1 MTRVTAPSRL
11 HFGLLNVPND
21 GSPDTSRRFGG
32 VGLMIDRPGI
42 VVTARPAEKVRGFV
56 LIEACRYFEFQVR
69 SVDDSGERVSIEAE
83 VVHTGRQRDFWG
95 FNRAKHAVLEAAIL
109 ATRMHLI
116 PHAEIAAEFQKLLVI
131 VNKTGGPAELEA
143 MNFLESRLQSE
154 ARP

>member
-1 MTRVTAPSRL
+1 M
-11 HFGLLNVPND
+11 
-21 GSPDTSRRFGG
+21 
-32 VGLMIDRPGI
+32 
-42 VVTARPAEKVRGFV
+42 
-56 LIEACRYFEFQVR
+56 
-69 SVDDSGERVSIEAE
+69 DDSGERVSIEAE
-83 VVHTGRQRDFWG
+83 VVHTGRQREFWG

-143 MNFLESRLQSE
+143 MDFLESRLKSE